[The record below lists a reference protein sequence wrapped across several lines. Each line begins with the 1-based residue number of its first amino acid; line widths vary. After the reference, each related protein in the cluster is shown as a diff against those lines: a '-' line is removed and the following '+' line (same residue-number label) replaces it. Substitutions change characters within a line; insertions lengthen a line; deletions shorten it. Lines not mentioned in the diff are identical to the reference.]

1 MDLIVEGIA
10 GAIAKLASL
19 DPDVM
24 NAAAASLV
32 VSGAAT
38 ALAVIS
44 GVPLGALIGLT
55 RFRGRRLLLSFV
67 NTGMGLP
74 PVVVGLFVVIFLWRS
89 GALGDLNWYCTRQGM
104 VIAQYLLAAPSV
116 IGLTAIALQSVDPLL
131 RTQLLSLGASRWQ
144 AAWLLVRESRLL
156 VLGAVIAGFGAV
168 ISEVGASQMVGCNV
182 KGDTRILTTA
192 ITLETSKGEFGSAFA
207 LAFILLAL
215 IFGLTAITTYAQQ
228 GRNAR
233 ST

>member
-1 MDLIVEGIA
+1 MDLILQGVA
-10 GAIAKLASL
+10 GAVAKIASL
-19 DPDVM
+19 DPDVID
-24 NAAAASLV
+24 ATVASLV

-38 ALAVIS
+38 VIAVVT

-55 RFRGRRLLLSFV
+55 RFRGRRLLLSLV

-74 PVVVGLFVVIFLWRS
+74 PVVVGLFVVVFLWRS
-89 GALGDLNWYCTRQGM
+89 GPLGDLDWYCTRQGM
-104 VIAQYLLAAPSV
+104 VIAQYLLAVPAV

-131 RTQLLSLGASRWQ
+131 RTQLLSLGATRWQ

-207 LAFILLAL
+207 LAFILLAI

-228 GRNAR
+228 GRHAR
-233 ST
+233 GA

>member
-1 MDLIVEGIA
+1 VDLILQGVA
-10 GAIAKLASL
+10 GAIAKLAAL
-19 DPDVM
+19 DRDVVD
-24 NAAAASLV
+24 AAFASLV

-38 ALAVIS
+38 AIAVVT

-55 RFRGRRLLLSFV
+55 RFRGRRLLLSLV

-74 PVVVGLFVVIFLWRS
+74 PVVVGLFVVVFLWRS
-89 GALGDLNWYCTRQGM
+89 GGLGDLNWYCTRQGM

-116 IGLTAIALQSVDPLL
+116 VGLTAIALQSVDPLL

-228 GRNAR
+228 RPRPA
-233 ST
+233 

>member
-1 MDLIVEGIA
+1 MDLILQGIG
-10 GAIAKLASL
+10 GAIVKLATL
-19 DPDVM
+19 DADVL
-24 NAAAASLV
+24 NAAMASLV
-32 VSGAAT
+32 VSGTAT
-38 ALAVIS
+38 GLAVVT

-74 PVVVGLFVVIFLWRS
+74 PVVVGLFVVVFLWRS

-116 IGLTAIALQSVDPLL
+116 VGLTAIALQSLDPLL
-131 RTQLLSLGASRWQ
+131 RTQLLSLGASRRQ

-228 GRNAR
+228 RQRPA
-233 ST
+233 

>member
-1 MDLIVEGIA
+1 MDLVLQGVGDAFAKIA
-10 GAIAKLASL
+10 AL
-19 DPDVM
+19 DPDVID
-24 NAAAASLV
+24 AAVASLV

-38 ALAVIS
+38 FIAILT

-55 RFRGRRLLLSFV
+55 QFRGRRLLLSIV

-74 PVVVGLFVVIFLWRS
+74 PVVVGLFVVVFLWRS

-131 RTQLLSLGASRWQ
+131 RTQLLSLGASRGQ
-144 AAWLLVRESRLL
+144 AAWLLIRESRLL

-207 LAFILLAL
+207 LAFILLAM
-215 IFGLTAITTYAQQ
+215 IFVLTAATTYAQQ
-228 GRNAR
+228 RR
-233 ST
+233 RPV

>member
-1 MDLIVEGIA
+1 MDLILQGIG
-10 GAIAKLASL
+10 GAIVKLATL
-19 DPDVM
+19 DAEVL
-24 NAAAASLV
+24 NAAMASLV
-32 VSGAAT
+32 VSGTAT
-38 ALAVIS
+38 GLAVVT

-74 PVVVGLFVVIFLWRS
+74 PVVVGLFVVVFLWRS

-116 IGLTAIALQSVDPLL
+116 VGLTAIALQSMDPLL
-131 RTQLLSLGASRWQ
+131 RTQLLSLGASRRQ

-228 GRNAR
+228 RQRPA
-233 ST
+233 

>member
-1 MDLIVEGIA
+1 VDLIVQGIA
-10 GAIAKLASL
+10 GAIARIGSL
-19 DPDVM
+19 DPDLID
-24 NAAAASLV
+24 AAVASLL

-38 ALAVIS
+38 ALAVVS

-55 RFRGRRLLLSFV
+55 RFRGRRLLLSLV

-74 PVVVGLFVVIFLWRS
+74 PVVVGLFVVVFLWRS
-89 GALGDLNWYCTRQGM
+89 GALGDLDWYCTRQGM
-104 VIAQYLLAAPSV
+104 VIAQYLLAVPAV
-116 IGLTAIALQSVDPLL
+116 IGLTAIALQSLDPLL
-131 RTQLLSLGASRWQ
+131 RTQLLSLGATRWQ

-207 LAFILLAL
+207 LAFILLAI

-228 GRNAR
+228 GRHAR
-233 ST
+233 GA